1 MKEATTVIAVIL
13 AMHLTAF
20 AGPLD
25 RDPQPQGVAF
35 AINGKFYHDLELVS
49 VESGIAEFNSKEG
62 KISAP
67 WASLPAAFQR
77 SHANEKA
84 ELEKSAAAAKIE
96 AETPRMHIQVIQVL
110 PNGVL
115 ADVMNSEII
124 ETGRASS
131 LARIGGGGGVSGGSV
146 VVYRPSGKTI
156 FVAGV
161 AGETDGGKLE
171 IRAKRDGT
179 YTYRNNT
186 VEKWIFTEKLK
197 Q

>member
-1 MKEATTVIAVIL
+1 MKEAITVIAVIL
-13 AMHLTAF
+13 AMHLTTF

-49 VESGIAEFNSKEG
+49 VQSGIAEFNSKEG

-67 WASLPAAFQR
+67 WSSLPAAFQK
-77 SHANEKA
+77 SHANEKT
-84 ELEKSAAAAKIE
+84 ELEKSAAAAKVE
-96 AETPRMHIQVIQVL
+96 AETPKMHIQVIQVL

-115 ADVMNSEII
+115 ADLMKEEFVSWGKSNN
-124 ETGRASS
+124 RVFN
-131 LARIGGGGGVSGGSV
+131 GGAVSGGDG
-146 VVYRPSGKTI
+146 VVYHPSGKMI
-156 FVAGV
+156 FVAGI
-161 AGETDGGKLE
+161 AGEADGGKLG

-179 YTYRNNT
+179 YTDGKNT

-197 Q
+197 E